1 MQTLL
6 DFVVSFMAFLEDLEL
21 FFFSPLSELAS
32 IAAIK
37 LGVDEGSL
45 AGTAFE
51 TIISGLI
58 SLFPGFSEITLAGLL
73 LGSGLTFFLLWRL
86 VKFLIGLF
94 N

>member
-37 LGVDEGSL
+37 LGADEGSL

-51 TIISGLI
+51 TTISGLI
-58 SLFPGFSEITLAGLL
+58 SLFPGLSEITLAGFL
-73 LGSGLTFFLLWRL
+73 LGAGLTFFLLWRL

-94 N
+94 I